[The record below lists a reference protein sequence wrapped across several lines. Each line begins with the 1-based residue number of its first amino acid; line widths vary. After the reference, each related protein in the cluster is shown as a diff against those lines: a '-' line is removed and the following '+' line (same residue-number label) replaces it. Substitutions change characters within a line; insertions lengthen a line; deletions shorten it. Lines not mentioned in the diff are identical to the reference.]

1 MTLAIAIINSM
12 RFIGTHL
19 GIAGL
24 LGLALGSSSSD
35 APGDDA
41 RGIRCSLEAIPPWQ
55 DCAMGG
61 EAEMRAYLDVE
72 PHAGQVLSIS
82 WLVCRRGQS
91 LVVDSRFTVGRMSMA
106 DKPARREGDFS
117 SGAQSQACST
127 QDRLTE
133 LHVGRMRWQ
142 GLVGVGRAD
151 VMWVVSL
158 WVNSKLL
165 PRLREL

>member
-1 MTLAIAIINSM
+1 MRLATMPGVYVAPLKLFH
-12 RFIGTHL
+12 RGRTGPWTVRL
-19 GIAGL
+19 G
-24 LGLALGSSSSD
+24 
-35 APGDDA
+35 
-41 RGIRCSLEAIPPWQ
+41 C
-55 DCAMGG
+55 
-61 EAEMRAYLDVE
+61 AYLDVE
-72 PHAGQVLSIS
+72 FHAGQVLSIS
-82 WLVCRRGQS
+82 WLGCRSGQS

-117 SGAQSQACST
+117 SGAQSRACST
-127 QDRLTE
+127 QDRLLE